1 METVIYILIIIM
13 SVLTASYIAWRSGRS
28 SCLSVEKDFVAY
40 RSASE
45 VKTDSLIEKLSEKT
59 DELLK
64 AKEEIRYR
72 SEELEKKSAELAAA
86 YAENRM
92 ISEKLSDQKKDLE
105 KLGEKFRSEFEN
117 MANRIMENKSE
128 KFTELNRNNL
138 KSILDPLGS
147 NIEAFKK
154 LVSETYEKESK
165 QRFSLAEKVK
175 ELSELNKVISDEAK
189 NLTNALKTQSKT
201 RGIWGEMILE
211 SILESSGLRK
221 GVEYFTEYQ
230 LTDKDGNALRSDTAN
245 KKMRPDAI
253 IKYPDNRTIVI
264 DSKVSLNAFANYCS
278 ATEPEEQESELSR
291 HVEAVKN
298 RISELSGKGY
308 DDYYKTLDFVM
319 MFIPSE
325 SAYIAALQGDK
336 DIWNYAYNKR
346 VLLINPTNLII
357 SLKLIHDLW
366 KREYQNENAL
376 AIAERGAKLYD
387 KFVGFIENLQEVEKN
402 IDKSKN
408 ACSEALKQ
416 LSTGRDNLVLQTT
429 KLKDLGLKT
438 KKNIADNLLEDALT
452 DEQTLS

>member
-1 METVIYILIIIM
+1 METAVYVLI
-13 SVLTASYIAWRSGRS
+13 VLMIAVFTAFIARKSARS
-28 SCLSVEKDFVAY
+28 SFSAVEKEFISY

-45 VKTDSLIEKLSEKT
+45 VKINAFSEKFSEKT
-59 DELLK
+59 DELLR
-64 AKEEIRYR
+64 AKEEIRER
-72 SEELEKKSAELAAA
+72 SDALEKNRVELAAA

-92 ISEKLSDQKKDLE
+92 LLEKLSDQKKDME
-105 KLGEKFRSEFEN
+105 NLGQKFKTEFEN
-117 MANRIMENKSE
+117 IANRIMDTKSE
-128 KFTELNRNNL
+128 KFTELNKSNI
-138 KSILDPLGS
+138 KSILEPLGS
-147 NIEAFKK
+147 NIDDFKK

-165 QRFSLAEKVK
+165 QRFSLGEKVK
-175 ELSELNKVISDEAK
+175 ELSELNRIISDEAK

-230 LTDKDGNALRSDTAN
+230 LTDKDGNALRSEIGN

-253 IKYPDNRTIVI
+253 IKYPDNRTILI
-264 DSKVSLNAFANYCS
+264 DSKVSLNAFSRYCAAS
-278 ATEPEEQESELSR
+278 EPDEQASELSR
-291 HVEAVKN
+291 HVEAVKD

-325 SAYIAALQGDK
+325 SAYIAALQGEK
-336 DIWNYAYNKR
+336 DLWNYAYSKR

-387 KFVGFIENLQEVEKN
+387 KFVGFIENILEVEKN
-402 IDKSKN
+402 IDRSKN